1 MASGSLSSGS
11 TSPNSN
17 PGRRYFNCKHFPDQ
31 KEDCTY
37 FEWYDDELPNV
48 WYKEKMRELMCL
60 KSVGCEEV
68 VVKVGCEEWEN
79 SIQNSHK
86 ITVKQVMCVV
96 KITMT
101 KLPLLDSFGLGPNH
115 QTAPA
120 GK

>member
-11 TSPNSN
+11 TSPNRGMRNQPFRRCYCGRSARFEVSSSMSN
-17 PGRRYFNCKHFPDQ
+17 PGRRYFNCKHFPNQ

-68 VVKVGCEEWEN
+68 VVKIGCEEW
-79 SIQNSHK
+79 
-86 ITVKQVMCVV
+86 
-96 KITMT
+96 
-101 KLPLLDSFGLGPNH
+101 
-115 QTAPA
+115 
-120 GK
+120 